1 MSLVTFLFGFTSIEV
16 PPSKTISNIG
26 GLHHML
32 GLPDHIL
39 VAAAGEST
47 ECLPSSDATNK
58 FGASFETPAGRKL
71 VKPSDY
77 MELISCL
84 QPNLWAS
91 LADEVP
97 AWVNEKRNKTS
108 VERTLRWLDACIA
121 LDAASGR
128 NSLGVVVGGS
138 SIEQRKLC
146 ATEVSKRNVSGFWI
160 GGFGLGESVEERC
173 SLLNAVTDCLP
184 LEKPRIVS
192 RLGLPEEV
200 LEGVAS
206 GIDLF
211 DSTYIYQLTMGGFA
225 LIFPIDM
232 VEREMQNGAFDSSAG
247 DSAKINLRATI
258 YRKDTSRIVD
268 GCTCFTC
275 QNHTRAYLNHLINV
289 HEMLA
294 QILLEIHNTHHYLRF
309 FRSIREAIKA
319 GEFDIFWKQ
328 FVENRRSQIAAA
340 AM

>member
-1 MSLVTFLFGFTSIEV
+1 MRFAVTKVCASGAKARAGLLQIGSSGVETPALLLSTRKGLPAFMSSDLLSSLPLPDSLLLNVCPTHFIEV

-206 GIDLF
+206 G
-211 DSTYIYQLTMGGFA
+211 
-225 LIFPIDM
+225 
-232 VEREMQNGAFDSSAG
+232 
-247 DSAKINLRATI
+247 
-258 YRKDTSRIVD
+258 
-268 GCTCFTC
+268 CTCFTC

>member
-1 MSLVTFLFGFTSIEV
+1 MRFAVTKVCASGAKARAGLLQIGSSGVETPALLLSTRKGLPAFMSSDLLSSLPLPDSLLLNVCPTHFIEV

-173 SLLNAVTDCLP
+173 SLLNAVTV
-184 LEKPRIVS
+184 RIM
-192 RLGLPEEV
+192 
-200 LEGVAS
+200 
-206 GIDLF
+206 F
-211 DSTYIYQLTMGGFA
+211 FFY
-225 LIFPIDM
+225 
-232 VEREMQNGAFDSSAG
+232 
-247 DSAKINLRATI
+247 K
-258 YRKDTSRIVD
+258 
-268 GCTCFTC
+268 
-275 QNHTRAYLNHLINV
+275 
-289 HEMLA
+289 
-294 QILLEIHNTHHYLRF
+294 LLLQR
-309 FRSIREAIKA
+309 
-319 GEFDIFWKQ
+319 
-328 FVENRRSQIAAA
+328 
-340 AM
+340 